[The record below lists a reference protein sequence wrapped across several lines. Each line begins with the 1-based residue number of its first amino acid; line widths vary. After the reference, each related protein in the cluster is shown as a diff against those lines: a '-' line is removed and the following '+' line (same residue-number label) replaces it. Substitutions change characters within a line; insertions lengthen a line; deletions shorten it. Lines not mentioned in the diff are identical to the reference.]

1 MEVLFKICGVLL
13 VSCCAALMI
22 RRSNPEMSLALSA
35 AALIAVLGAS
45 LTLLRPMRD
54 MWEKAQDLYG
64 VEELYLLPLFKCNP
78 LYHILR
84 FVRTILMDGIS
95 PEPKAY
101 LLMILVSFLP
111 LAAGIFVFKKTQ
123 DRFVLYI

>member
-1 MEVLFKICGVLL
+1 MLWMYVTPIFY
-13 VSCCAALMI
+13 
-22 RRSNPEMSLALSA
+22 PESILPR
-35 AALIAVLGAS
+35 
-45 LTLLRPMRD
+45 T
-54 MWEKAQDLYG
+54 
-64 VEELYLLPLFKCNP
+64 LLPLFKCNP

-111 LAAGIFVFKKTQ
+111 LAAGIYVFKKTQ